1 MKTKPCAILT
11 VFGLWSTTLLPLAA
25 DEGMWLFNRPPHQLL
40 NERYGFKLERD
51 WLENSQK
58 ASARFNNGGS
68 GGFVSP
74 SGLVVTNHHIGA
86 DSILK
91 LSAKGKDL
99 HEDGYVATTP

>member
-1 MKTKPCAILT
+1 MTTAPRRCTSGFEFGARRPISAEFPSSEVYNRLGAYPEGPPVKTKPCAILT

-58 ASARFNNGGS
+58 ASA
-68 GGFVSP
+68 
-74 SGLVVTNHHIGA
+74 
-86 DSILK
+86 
-91 LSAKGKDL
+91 
-99 HEDGYVATTP
+99 